1 MNKEIKKIEK
11 EIKTL
16 RDHCKKEFEVAIQK
30 LLNFKKCCKMHIFLV
45 TICNTFECENV
56 FQILY
61 LICRYLMRMNL
72 AQSLRNMSS
81 SHATYLTRSSH
92 YSVIGALV
100 GTLTGLGLII
110 NKQKVLKC

>member
-61 LICRYLMRMNL
+61 LQIFDENEFGAIFEKYEQLPCNILDKIISLFCHWSFSRNL
-72 AQSLRNMSS
+72 NW
-81 SHATYLTRSSH
+81 TRS
-92 YSVIGALV
+92 YY
-100 GTLTGLGLII
+100 
-110 NKQKVLKC
+110 K